1 VLRSVGL
8 LFGGN
13 VLSKAVGLLRE
24 FLLAY
29 FYGTSPVADAY
40 RGALSAV
47 LIPTHLVTGGAVQSG
62 LVPLL
67 AKTGAGRGLILLRAV
82 GACMLVA
89 GVVVVVVAMVWSG
102 VLVRVV
108 TPGFGEETAALAA
121 TMLKVFAIAVPLY
134 LATAALAMVGMA
146 QRDFRIPAIRPV
158 LQNAGLLLA
167 IPVAVALDAPV
178 LLAAGFA
185 AAYLV
190 LTMLGVRFA
199 RSYPLLQGASLRPR
213 AADFRDRIVGTF
225 AGAAGPLAGVALVT
239 QGGVLVDRAVSSLV
253 GPGGVASVD
262 YARFLAETP
271 VLLLGTPLALA
282 ALGHFSD
289 DAGWAEHQAKIRRT
303 VAGLLLLTLPL
314 SALMV
319 VAGPEIVTVIFR
331 RGRFDQLSV
340 AGTAAALQG
349 MAFGVWGWVTVYF
362 LQRVF
367 SARLRNREVFAL
379 ATVSVAIGAA
389 LNLALYRPLGL
400 FGVGLASGAA
410 QASYCLMLAHRM
422 GMTGLFRDLAA
433 PAAFGVAGTW
443 AGTALLVEFPALL
456 GLLAKVLVVA
466 AAWTVAFLAA
476 GTTRSLLLE
485 AAVGLRD
492 KIGTHFRGR
501 AP

>member
-282 ALGHFSD
+282 
-289 DAGWAEHQAKIRRT
+289 
-303 VAGLLLLTLPL
+303 
-314 SALMV
+314 
-319 VAGPEIVTVIFR
+319 EIVTVIFR